1 MPEKRPVPPYHPAMR
16 LLRAATVAASIA
28 LVPAAA
34 ALAQDTPPQ
43 SMSDLR
49 QEIDR
54 LRQELTRRDADLD
67 AAKAQIA
74 ALKAEIAALKAAA
87 QQPASQSGGSAPAT
101 APAPAPVPADP
112 TIGPGGLLSAL
123 QAEYLA
129 AFPSLPD
136 ISDQQKL
143 NLHLRSLEP
152 WCAKAN
158 RDGIRQYSWV
168 GAVEQSSVRAQ
179 GRNVAFVVVFRN
191 GTREFKQPFVV
202 DQGMLT
208 RIRGRD
214 GGLSGGDLQ
223 FNVIVKPK
231 LTVNGARPAPGA
243 FENPPMVG
251 PYIDFLLDLEL
262 KSVVPTAAEPS
273 K

>member
-1 MPEKRPVPPYHPAMR
+1 MIRDMHT
-16 LLRAATVAASIA
+16 LRAAAVAASLAFLPAGI
-28 LVPAAA
+28 AAA
-34 ALAQDTPPQ
+34 QETPPQ
-43 SMSDLR
+43 SMNDLR

-54 LRQELTRRDADLD
+54 LRQELSRRDADLD
-67 AAKAQIA
+67 AAKARID
-74 ALKAEIAALKAAA
+74 ALKAEIAALKVAAA
-87 QQPASQSGGSAPAT
+87 SSGSQPAAAAPA
-101 APAPAPVPADP
+101 APAAPPVPADP

-129 AFPSLPD
+129 AFPSLPETG
-136 ISDQQKL
+136 DQQKL

-158 RDGIRQYSWV
+158 RDGIRQYAWIGSV
-168 GAVEQSSVRAQ
+168 DPASVRMQ
-179 GRNVAFVVVFRN
+179 GRNVGFVAVFRN
-191 GTREFKQPFVV
+191 GTREFKQQFVA

-208 RIRGRD
+208 RVRGKD
-214 GGLSGGDLQ
+214 GGMLGGDLQ
-223 FNVIVKPK
+223 FNVIVRPK
-231 LTVNGARPAPGA
+231 LAVNGARPSPGA

-262 KSVVPTAAEPS
+262 KSVVPAAAAEPS

>member
-1 MPEKRPVPPYHPAMR
+1 MIPSMR

-28 LVPAAA
+28 FVPAAPA
-34 ALAQDTPPQ
+34 SAQDAPPQ
-43 SMSDLR
+43 SMNDLR

-54 LRQELTRRDADLD
+54 LRQELSRRDADLD

-74 ALKAEIAALKAAA
+74 ALKAEIAALKVATTAVGAQPPAAA
-87 QQPASQSGGSAPAT
+87 
-101 APAPAPVPADP
+101 APAPVPADP
-112 TIGPGGLLSAL
+112 TIGPGGLLSTL

-136 ISDQQKL
+136 TGDQQKL

-158 RDGIRQYSWV
+158 RDGIRQYAWV
-168 GAVEQSSVRAQ
+168 GSVDQASVRAQ
-179 GRNVAFVVVFRN
+179 GRNVGFVVVFRN

-208 RIRGRD
+208 RVRAKD
-214 GGLSGGDLQ
+214 GGLLDGDLQ
-223 FNVIVKPK
+223 FNVIAKPK
-231 LTVNGARPAPGA
+231 LAVNGARPSPGA

-262 KSVVPTAAEPS
+262 KSVVPATAEPS

>member
-1 MPEKRPVPPYHPAMR
+1 MQAMHF
-16 LLRAATVAASIA
+16 LRAAAVVASLASI
-28 LVPAAA
+28 PAGLAP
-34 ALAQDTPPQ
+34 AQDTPPQ
-43 SMSDLR
+43 SMNDLR

-54 LRQELTRRDADLD
+54 LRQELSRRDADLD

-74 ALKAEIAALKAAA
+74 ALKAEIAAMKTVAAST
-87 QQPASQSGGSAPAT
+87 PAASPAPA
-101 APAPAPVPADP
+101 APAPVPVPADP
-112 TIGPGGLLSAL
+112 TIGPGGLLSTL

-136 ISDQQKL
+136 TTDQQKL

-158 RDGIRQYSWV
+158 RDGIKQYSWT
-168 GAVEQSSVRAQ
+168 GSIDPASVRFMQ
-179 GRNVAFVVVFRN
+179 RNVAFVAVFRN
-191 GTREFKQPFVV
+191 GTREFKAPLSV

-208 RIRGRD
+208 RVRTKE
-214 GGLSGGDLQ
+214 GGLVSGDLQ
-223 FNVIVKPK
+223 FNVIVRPR
-231 LTVNGARPAPGA
+231 LTVNGGRPAPGA

-251 PYIDFLLDLEL
+251 PYIDFLYELEL
-262 KSVVPTAAEPS
+262 KSVVPAAAEPS

>member
-1 MPEKRPVPPYHPAMR
+1 MPDMR

-28 LVPAAA
+28 FVPAATV
-34 ALAQDTPPQ
+34 LAQDTPPQ

-54 LRQELTRRDADLD
+54 LRQELSRRDADLD

-74 ALKAEIAALKAAA
+74 TLKAEIAALKVAA
-87 QQPASQSGGSAPAT
+87 QQPAAQPVAA

-136 ISDQQKL
+136 TSDQQKL

-158 RDGIRQYSWV
+158 RDGIRQYGWTGSV
-168 GAVEQSSVRAQ
+168 DQSSVRAQ
-179 GRNVAFVVVFRN
+179 GRNVAFVAVFRN
-191 GTREFKQPFVV
+191 GTREFKQPFLV

-208 RIRGRD
+208 RIRGKD
-214 GGLSGGDLQ
+214 GGLLGGELQ

-231 LTVNGARPAPGA
+231 LTVNGGRPAPGA

-251 PYIDFLLDLEL
+251 PYVDFLLDLEL
-262 KSVVPTAAEPS
+262 KSVVPVTADPS